1 MATLD
6 SEPAFYRLSEEL
18 IIMIVEKVKE
28 GTDTESYLSRRKF
41 QEDVE
46 SIRLTHPRLAYSTY
60 IQSQIFSKL
69 RLNAETTI
77 LDLRALRRIGKFVRR
92 VAFEATPR
100 SDVATTYK
108 YISSGKAELEWSEA
122 LQQMPNATDILIRDF
137 RSGIFYSIGFGEWRD
152 WVDMNRPAISAMV
165 AAGTKPRSLQW
176 EVNRSTDPTDPSKRW
191 WERLDISSLETLRVD
206 EWLLG
211 PSQGGFLEHPLPSV
225 APFLKHLHVGSVERE
240 FWKGTWPEN
249 KRPAMPALESLSF
262 CGGSTDPAKL
272 ASWIRKCPRLSTLT
286 LHGVYSMGR
295 GTVDEWRV
303 VFDAIR
309 DHPKGM
315 HVTMSKF
322 VSLGGNDRLPRLETY
337 TKDMPPPS
345 DWEGPRAAHLQEL
358 ATTRPPTDWEGRLI
372 KVVYNYELAFRLM
385 QYMCGLSEWNLQQWE
400 GLL

>member
-18 IIMIVEKVKE
+18 IIMIIEE
-28 GTDTESYLSRRKF
+28 LEESVPKDHYRQRRQFRKDM
-41 QEDVE
+41 Q
-46 SIRLTHPRLAYSTY
+46 SIRLTHSRLAYSTY
-60 IQSQIFSKL
+60 IQSKVFRKL
-69 RLNAETTI
+69 RLNAHATI
-77 LDLRALRRIGKFVRR
+77 RDLRGLRKIAKFVRR
-92 VAFEATPR
+92 VEFDNFLC
-100 SDVATTYK
+100 SDVAKAYE

-122 LQQMPNATDILIRDF
+122 LQQVPNATDILILDY
-137 RSGIFYSIGFGEWRD
+137 RSGMHYPIASGEWRNY
-152 WVDMNRPAISAMV
+152 VDMYRPAISAMV
-165 AAGTKPRSLQW
+165 AAGTKPRSLEW
-176 EVNRSTDPTDPSKRW
+176 EVNPWTDPTDPSKRW
-191 WERLDISSLETLRVD
+191 WERLDISSLETLRVN
-206 EWLLG
+206 EWGLG
-211 PSQGGFLEHPLPSV
+211 PGKGGFLEHPLPSL
-225 APFLKHLHVGSVERE
+225 APFLKHLHVGKIERE
-240 FWKGTWPEN
+240 FWKGTWPES
-249 KRPAMPALESLSF
+249 KRPAMPVLESLEL
-262 CGGSTDPAKL
+262 CGGHTDPAKL
-272 ASWIRKCPRLSTLT
+272 ASWIGKCPKLSTLS

-315 HVTMSKF
+315 HVTMSHF

-358 ATTRPPTDWEGRLI
+358 KMTCPPTDEEGRPI
-372 KVVYNYELAFRLM
+372 AVVYNYELASRLM